1 MRVAAPLL
9 LLLTVLSVPENLNFA
24 NLGAAPVQGRVVSG
38 TVVDPAGSAVPG
50 AAVELRQGQ
59 KILQRTV
66 SDAAGAWKFA
76 NVPSGSVQVRF
87 TLAGFVT
94 TEAHIQVGDTD
105 PPALHVVL
113 KVGAVSETV
122 SVVAGTDLVQGQ
134 GATRTGGAQVPFGGV
149 SGGLSSSARA
159 TPAPPA
165 APPPAGQPAAARE
178 QLSHLGVQNRS
189 IAPYAPYDTASYA
202 AIEENKFR
210 GVIDFPLSTFSVD
223 VDTASYANIRRFL
236 NGSQLPPADAV
247 RVEELINYFKYDYP
261 APKGDAPVSITTEVA
276 ACPWNP
282 KHKLALIGLRAKP
295 IEQRNTPPRNLTFL
309 LDVSGSMMPPNRLP
323 LVKTAMQMLVDTL
336 RPQDRVA
343 IVTYAGNS
351 GLALKPTHG
360 DKKATINAAIEQLH
374 AGGST
379 NGASGIQL
387 AYDLASE
394 NFVKDGVN
402 RVILATDGDFNVG
415 ITSQSELTRLIES
428 KRQSG
433 IFLSVLG
440 VGETNL
446 KDSTMEMLADKGNGN
461 YSYLDSLQEAR
472 RVLIAEAGSTFVT
485 VAKDVKLQIEFNPR
499 FAAAYR
505 LVGYENRML
514 RKEDFNND
522 RKDAGEMGAGHTVTA
537 LYEIVPAG
545 ESVPNGGV
553 DPLKYQQPME
563 PPARTIATNSTEL
576 MNIKV
581 RYKAPEGDTSKLLEF
596 PVREN
601 GSRAA
606 AAMTANL
613 GFAASVAQ
621 FGLLLRNS
629 EFRGEATWDKTLS
642 LAREH
647 RGNDPDGYRAEFAR
661 LIDLA
666 AALAQRR
673 DTTELRPGARK

>member
-1 MRVAAPLL
+1 MRLLAPVL

-24 NLGAAPVQGRVVSG
+24 SLGAAPVQGRTVSG
-38 TVVDPAGSAVPG
+38 TVVDPAGGAVPG
-50 AAVELRQGQ
+50 VAVQLRQGE

-76 NVPSGSVQVRF
+76 NVSTGSVQVRF
-87 TLAGFVT
+87 ALAGFVT
-94 TEAHIQVGDTD
+94 TEVHLQVGDTD
-105 PPALHVVL
+105 PPALRVVL

-122 SVVAGTDLVQGQ
+122 EVVGGSPTVQTQSSTVGSGSGRGVGAGVGS
-134 GATRTGGAQVPFGGV
+134 GIGGGAYRPEAKAVG
-149 SGGLSSSARA
+149 
-159 TPAPPA
+159 
-165 APPPAGQPAAARE
+165 APPPAAEQMRSYDLSSRTVITAHPAA
-178 QLSHLGVQNRS
+178 S
-189 IAPYAPYDTASYA
+189 TASYA

-210 GVIDFPLSTFSVD
+210 GVTEFPLSTFSVD

-247 RVEELINYFKYDYP
+247 RIEELINYFKYDYP

-282 KHKLALIGLRAKP
+282 KHKLALIGLRARP

-336 RPQDRVA
+336 RPEDRVA

-360 DKKATINAAIEQLH
+360 DKKSTINAAIEELR

-440 VGETNL
+440 VGESNL

-537 LYEIVPAG
+537 LYEIVPVG
-545 ESVPNGGV
+545 EAIPNGSV
-553 DPLKYQQPME
+553 DPLKYQQPVE

-581 RYKAPEGDTSKLLEF
+581 RYKAPDGDTSKLLEF

-601 GSRAA
+601 GNR
-606 AAMTANL
+606 MTTNL

-629 EFRGEATWDKTLS
+629 EFRGQATWDKTLT

-666 AALAQRR
+666 AALDARR
-673 DTTELRPGARK
+673 STTAPDTRR

>member
-1 MRVAAPLL
+1 MYDLRIL
-9 LLLTVLSVPENLNFA
+9 
-24 NLGAAPVQGRVVSG
+24 
-38 TVVDPAGSAVPG
+38 PAPG
-50 AAVELRQGQ
+50 A
-59 KILQRTV
+59 I
-66 SDAAGAWKFA
+66 
-76 NVPSGSVQVRF
+76 PSG
-87 TLAGFVT
+87 
-94 TEAHIQVGDTD
+94 
-105 PPALHVVL
+105 
-113 KVGAVSETV
+113 
-122 SVVAGTDLVQGQ
+122 
-134 GATRTGGAQVPFGGV
+134 
-149 SGGLSSSARA
+149 
-159 TPAPPA
+159 
-165 APPPAGQPAAARE
+165 
-178 QLSHLGVQNRS
+178 
-189 IAPYAPYDTASYA
+189 TASYA
-202 AIEENKFR
+202 PIEENRLR
-210 GVIDFPLSTFSVD
+210 GVTAFPLSTFSVD
-223 VDTASYANIRRFL
+223 VDTASYANVRRFL
-236 NGSQLPPADAV
+236 NGSQLPPVDAV

-261 APKGDAPVSITTEVA
+261 APNGDAPVSITTEVA
-276 ACPWNP
+276 ACPWNS
-282 KHKLALIGLRAKP
+282 KHKLALVGLRARP

-309 LDVSGSMMPPNRLP
+309 LDVSGSMMPANRLP

-336 RPQDRVA
+336 RPEDRVA

-351 GLALKPTHG
+351 GLALTPTQG
-360 DKKATINAAIEQLH
+360 DKKATINAAIEQLR

-387 AYDLASE
+387 AYDLATE
-394 NFVKDGVN
+394 NFARNGVN

-415 ITSQSELTRLIES
+415 ITSHSDLMRLIEG

-440 VGETNL
+440 VGESNL

-499 FAAAYR
+499 FASAYR
-505 LVGYENRML
+505 LIGYENRML

-545 ESVPNGGV
+545 AAVPNGGV
-553 DPLKYQQPME
+553 DPLKYQQPVD

-576 MNIKV
+576 MNVKV
-581 RYKAPEGDTSKLLEF
+581 RYKAPDGDTSKVLEF

-601 GSRAA
+601 GRR
-606 AAMTANL
+606 MTPNL

-629 EFRGEATWDKTLS
+629 ENRGDATWDKTLS

-647 RGNDPDGYRAEFAR
+647 RGDDRDGYRAEFAR

-666 AALAQRR
+666 AALEARR
-673 DTTELRPGARK
+673 STTSELRR

>member
-9 LLLTVLSVPENLNFA
+9 LLLTVLSVPENLDFA
-24 NLGAAPVQGRVVSG
+24 GPGAASMQGRTVTG

-50 AAVELRQGQ
+50 AAVELRQGP
-59 KILQRTV
+59 KVLQRTV

-76 NVPSGSVQVRF
+76 NVPTGSVQVRF

-94 TEAHIQVGDTD
+94 TEAHIQVADTD
-105 PPALHVVL
+105 PPAFRVVL
-113 KVGAVSETV
+113 KVGAVSEAVT
-122 SVVAGTDLVQGQ
+122 VVAGTEVVQTQ
-134 GATRTGGAQVPFGGV
+134 SATV
-149 SGGLSSSARA
+149 SGSGSGRGAGVGGGNYRPEA
-159 TPAPPA
+159 KAVA
-165 APPPAGQPAAARE
+165 APPPVGAPAALQE
-178 QLSHLGVQNRS
+178 QLSRS
-189 IAPYAPYDTASYA
+189 DLQHRVIVSHQPYDTASYA

-236 NGSQLPPADAV
+236 NGSQLPPGDAV

-261 APKGDAPVSITTEVA
+261 APKGDAPVAITTEVA
-276 ACPWNP
+276 SCPWNP

-309 LDVSGSMMPPNRLP
+309 LDVSGSMMPANRLP

-336 RPQDRVA
+336 RPEDRVS

-351 GLALKPTHG
+351 GLALKPTPG

-394 NFVKDGVN
+394 NVVKDGVN

-440 VGETNL
+440 VGESNL

-522 RKDAGEMGAGHTVTA
+522 LKDAGEMGAGHTVTA

-545 ESVPNGGV
+545 ESIPNGGV
-553 DPLKYQQPME
+553 DPLKYQQPVE

-581 RYKAPEGDTSKLLEF
+581 RYKAPDGDSSKLLEF

-601 GSRAA
+601 GSR
-606 AAMTANL
+606 MTANL

-666 AALAQRR
+666 SALAQRR
-673 DTTELRPGARK
+673 SNTSELRR